1 MPCFADL
8 EPGNYGPGRVT
19 QQEIRDTFRD
29 GWSGTSIRPAVFGSR
44 TRAEGSCAWRSLKKN
59 NNLWQGCKKGQS
71 HGIADG
77 HGRRNP
83 SPARRAAAPHS
94 AMAGIPERFCIHSLI

>member
-44 TRAEGSCAWRSLKKN
+44 TRAEGSCAWRSLKKITTCGRGVRRDS
-59 NNLWQGCKKGQS
+59 LTGLLTVMADAIRVRLVERLLLILPWQGYQKDS
-71 HGIADG
+71 VYIV
-77 HGRRNP
+77 
-83 SPARRAAAPHS
+83 
-94 AMAGIPERFCIHSLI
+94 